1 MQASR
6 SFFEKT
12 VLPYYRLLDNL
23 GAMREGIRRDA
34 LPSGIFFSKL
44 LVFGVRDKFHAIF
57 TTPNL
62 RILKSAA
69 RYADRAEIDPGPR
82 DSQKRKIGLPI
93 LRNIDVFSV
102 FAIFFRKKTNCRAMA
117 LQTLAA
123 PIARVS
129 CRTTELKTVLHI
141 EYIFRSKCRAVCKLI
156 ANLLTFSTLRKNFA
170 HS

>member
-23 GAMREGIRRDA
+23 GAIREGIRRDA
-34 LPSGIFFSKL
+34 LPSGFFFSKL

-57 TTPNL
+57 TTPNF

-93 LRNIDVFSV
+93 CRNIAVFSV
-102 FAIFFRKKTNCRAMA
+102 FAFFSEKTNCRAMA

-141 EYIFRSKCRAVCKLI
+141 EYIFR
-156 ANLLTFSTLRKNFA
+156 
-170 HS
+170 

>member
-1 MQASR
+1 M
-6 SFFEKT
+6 
-12 VLPYYRLLDNL
+12 P
-23 GAMREGIRRDA
+23 EGIRRDA

-57 TTPNL
+57 TTPNF
-62 RILKSAA
+62 RIFKSAA

-93 LRNIDVFSV
+93 CRNIAVFSV
-102 FAIFFRKKTNCRAMA
+102 FAFFSEKTNCRAMA

-141 EYIFRSKCRAVCKLI
+141 EYIFCSKCSAVCKLI
-156 ANLLTFSTLRKNFA
+156 AIFLTFSILRKKFA
-170 HS
+170 YSSTLWRRSVLEVQNCIRTFQQNRYFS

>member
-23 GAMREGIRRDA
+23 GAIRVGIRRDA

-44 LVFGVRDKFHAIF
+44 LVFGVCDKFHAFF
-57 TTPNL
+57 TTPSF
-62 RILKSAA
+62 RILKSAD

-93 LRNIDVFSV
+93 CRNIDVFSF
-102 FAIFFRKKTNCRAMA
+102 FAFFSQKSNCRAMA

-156 ANLLTFSTLRKNFA
+156 ANLLTFSILRKKFP

>member
-1 MQASR
+1 M
-6 SFFEKT
+6 
-12 VLPYYRLLDNL
+12 LPYYRLLDNL

-34 LPSGIFFSKL
+34 LPSGFFFSKL

-57 TTPNL
+57 TTPNF

-69 RYADRAEIDPGPR
+69 RYADRAEIDPDPAIPKNAKLAYL
-82 DSQKRKIGLPI
+82 SVEI
-93 LRNIDVFSV
+93 LT
-102 FAIFFRKKTNCRAMA
+102 FFRFSHFFSEKTNCRAMA

-141 EYIFRSKCRAVCKLI
+141 EYIFCSKCSAVCKLI
-156 ANLLTFSTLRKNFA
+156 AFF
-170 HS
+170 